1 MPAPPLTPETDRRE
15 AIEMERRQQ
24 ANGALNSLLAAQH
37 QLSTGDTAGV
47 DQALAA
53 AAASMNAVG
62 QGALQQARTALANKD
77 LAGASL
83 LINQAVVTASATPP
97 VQ

>member
-1 MPAPPLTPETDRRE
+1 MPTPETDRRE
-15 AIEMERRQQ
+15 ALEAERRER
-24 ANGALNSLLAAQH
+24 ANGAVNTLIAAQR

-47 DQALAA
+47 DAALSA

-62 QGALQQARTALANKD
+62 QGALEQARTALANKD
-77 LAGASL
+77 LASASL
-83 LINQAVVTASATPP
+83 LINQAVLTANATPP

>member
-1 MPAPPLTPETDRRE
+1 
-15 AIEMERRQQ
+15 MERRQQ